1 MLKKFIK
8 ANFIKYF
15 LSLWKFLGR
24 KKQIQAILLISLMIL
39 SGLSEVL
46 NIAII
51 VPFLNYLTN
60 KNSFYEN
67 DLISSLITKFGLNNN
82 EYLVVWLSILFIG
95 TILFSGFIRI
105 LNLYFVGRF
114 SASIGNILST
124 KAFRNCLYQDYI
136 FHKNVNSS
144 KLISTLTTRT
154 SISVTV
160 CNSYLQFFT
169 SLISICFLFIALLII
184 DFQMSFTTIIGIVFI
199 YSLIVSNS
207 NKKLRQ
213 NSRIVSSLTS
223 QQFKELDEGFASF
236 KEIILENIQDYKI
249 NIYNNLDEKMRLKV
263 AQSLFIRSF
272 PRYAIEALVISFII
286 LLALYLDFKRSQ
298 DGSFITNLGILAVTC
313 QRSLPYGQIMF
324 QSWAYIRA
332 NGVDLEKVLDLATKK
347 NKIPSEKCLKKFLW
361 KEKIKFNNLSFAYE
375 DYEEPILKKVNL
387 EIKKGE
393 KIGLIGCT
401 GSGKSTFIDILMG
414 LMKPSQGSL
423 FVDDINIYEESN
435 LAKLYSWRLLI
446 SHVPQNIFLSDA
458 SITENIAYG
467 IPKDEIDMNLV
478 KYCAKNACI
487 DKFISALPNK
497 FNTEVGEKGIRISG
511 GQKQRIG
518 IARALYKKSE
528 ILILDEA
535 TSALDKETE
544 DMVIMSI
551 NENYKDKTVISI
563 SHRIDNLKDFDRT
576 FNFQQGQIIV

>member
-1 MLKKFIK
+1 
-8 ANFIKYF
+8 
-15 LSLWKFLGR
+15 
-24 KKQIQAILLISLMIL
+24 MIL
-39 SGLSEVL
+39 SGFSEVL
-46 NIAII
+46 NIAMI
-51 VPFLNYLTN
+51 VPFLKYLTN
-60 KNSFYEN
+60 KSSFYEN
-67 DLISSLITKFGLNNN
+67 DLISALLTKFGLNNN
-82 EYLVVWLSILFIG
+82 EYLFVWLAILFIG

-114 SASIGNILST
+114 SASIGNLLST

-144 KLISTLTTRT
+144 ELISTLTTRT
-154 SISVTV
+154 NISVTV

-169 SLISICFLFIALLII
+169 SLISISFLFISLLII

-199 YSLIVSNS
+199 YSLIISNS
-207 NKKLRQ
+207 NKKLRE
-213 NSRIVSSLTS
+213 NSRIVSSFTS

-236 KEIILENIQDYKI
+236 KEIILENMQNYKI
-249 NIYNNLDEKMRLKV
+249 NIYNNIDVKMRLKV

-272 PRYAIEALVISFII
+272 PRYAIEAVVIAFIV
-286 LLALYLDFKRSQ
+286 LLALYLDFKRGQ
-298 DGSFITNLGILAVTC
+298 DGSFTTNLGILAVTC

-332 NGVDLEKVLDLATKK
+332 NGVDLEKALDLATKK
-347 NKIPSEKCLKKFLW
+347 IKLPSEKFFKEFVW
-361 KEKIKFNNLSFAYE
+361 KEKIKFHNITFAYI
-375 DYEEPILKKVNL
+375 DSKEPVLKKISL

-393 KIGLIGCT
+393 KIGLIGST
-401 GSGKSTFIDILMG
+401 GSGKSTFIDVLMG
-414 LMKPSQGSL
+414 LMKPSKGSL
-423 FVDDINIYEESN
+423 FVDDIDIYNELH

-446 SHVPQNIFLSDA
+446 AHVPQNIFLSDA
-458 SITENIAYG
+458 SIIENIAYG
-467 IPKDEIDMNLV
+467 IPKNKIDMNLV
-478 KYCAKNACI
+478 KNCAKNACI
-487 DKFISALPNK
+487 DKFISSLPNK

-544 DMVIMSI
+544 DRVIMSI

-563 SHRIDNLKDFDRT
+563 SHRIDNLKDFDRI
-576 FNFQQGQIIV
+576 FNFQNGQIIL